1 MKTKAKLPGFVI
13 AIIFGILTN
22 SCSKESGIES
32 IAVDPCVE
40 DPCGNP
46 NQCPDQCDDD
56 NGGQSVEGITR
67 DDITPEGNVQNTEDG
82 YTVEGKVTMETESG
96 EAVVF
101 EEADLDVEFNEDGSL
116 KNFSGTVEIPTPSNY
131 FEFEDPI
138 QADVGFF
145 NGKFINDNRDFEIKL
160 KDERKYF
167 VFAISVAIE
176 MSVGANDDPD
186 ATKPITI
193 SPPLSG
199 GHITLIADYDDPMF
213 FYSIGVNGGL
223 GDNNGNGD
231 GNNNGGDGNNGGGD
245 DDGEVSGVSFGS
257 SLNAYLRYEPTLPV
271 ENVVA
276 FDAKTVTGGTFSFWK
291 VLEASGL
298 YYKNSGFDVDF
309 NLKEPMNSDIGVGY
323 RAGINGTLSFS
334 ADIKNII
341 SFGFPIGQGSA
352 AIVAEASTN
361 NGINARAFVNGLVD
375 PDLSWWPEFIPITPD
390 GQLNVYGYVEQTGA
404 FDMGLSGNLGLETP
418 TGLKSVDGVLRLTQ
432 DAFTMDGKVT
442 IDDEVWE
449 ANITITK
456 DETKAIATPP
466 SNFTDGISETVT
478 AQIDDAIE
486 TTEQAIADL
495 EAANEQ
501 YEFELSLRGLRAA
514 LPGIIDRAQDES
526 DDAVA
531 AGIASGRCQANKILN
546 DNNRVL
552 CSDNISSVVNSMVK
566 PYRDALNRLKNA
578 VNNSNDNTQTRNEL
592 EAALRQLA
600 SLDRINK
607 SATVTI
613 NHGHKT
619 FGCGDLW
626 RLSSTRTVTINET
639 ILTSTQKAQLLEAAD
654 NVKFIQEAEGIKF
667 DAQIIVDQL
676 PTIEELE
683 KLRDGVEDCISEL
696 TEGLEKSGFI
706 YVHETK
712 EFRPFIV
719 VNGEEKEVGNFDIF
733 NSDEIIAKARVETDN
748 CNPDQALKALQDKAK
763 K

>member
-1 MKTKAKLPGFVI
+1 MKTKVKLPGLVV

-22 SCSKESGIES
+22 SCSKDGGIEP
-32 IAVDPCVE
+32 IAIDPCVE
-40 DPCGNP
+40 NPCGS
-46 NQCPDQCDDD
+46 PDQCDDD

-67 DDITPEGNVQNTEDG
+67 DDITPEGNVVNTGDG

-145 NGKFINDNRDFEIKL
+145 TGKFLNDNRDFEIRL

-167 VFAISVAIE
+167 VFAIAVAIE
-176 MSVGANDDPD
+176 MTVGANDDPD
-186 ATKPITI
+186 ATKPITV

-213 FYSIGVNGGL
+213 FYSIGINGGL
-223 GDNNGNGD
+223 GDGNGNGD
-231 GNNNGGDGNNGGGD
+231 GNNNGGDGNNGDGD

-276 FDAKTVTGGTFSFWK
+276 FDAKTVTGGTFSFWT
-291 VLEASGL
+291 VLEASGM

-323 RAGINGTLSFS
+323 RAGINGSMSFS
-334 ADIKNII
+334 ADIKNIV

-375 PDLSWWPEFIPITPD
+375 PDLSWWPEFIPISPD

-418 TGLKSVDGVLRLTQ
+418 TGPKSVDGALRLTQ

-442 IDDEVWE
+442 IDDEIWE
-449 ANITITK
+449 ANITMSK
-456 DETKAIATPP
+456 EQTKAIATPP

-478 AQIDDAIE
+478 AQIDEAIE

-501 YEFELSLRGLRAA
+501 YELELSLRGLRAA
-514 LPGIIDRAQDES
+514 LPGIIDRANDEI

-531 AGIASGRCQANKILN
+531 AGVASGRSQANKILN

-600 SLDRINK
+600 GLDRINK

-619 FGCGDLW
+619 FGCGNLW
-626 RLSSTRTVTINET
+626 RLSNTRTVTINET
-639 ILTSTQKAQLLEAAD
+639 ILTATQKAQLLEAAD
-654 NVKFIQEAEGIKF
+654 NVQYIEEAEGIKF
-667 DAQIIVDQL
+667 DAQVIVDQL
-676 PTIEELE
+676 PTTEELE
-683 KLRDGVEDCISEL
+683 NLKDGVEACISEL
-696 TEGLEKSGFI
+696 TDGLEKSGFI

-719 VNGEEKEVGNFDIF
+719 INGEEIEVGGFDVF
-733 NSDEIIAKARVETDN
+733 STDELIAKARVETDN
-748 CNPDQALKALQDKAK
+748 CNPDQALKELQTKVK

>member
-1 MKTKAKLPGFVI
+1 MKTKAKLSGLAIVI
-13 AIIFGILTN
+13 VLIVLII
-22 SCSKESGIES
+22 SCSKEGGIEPV
-32 IAVDPCVE
+32 AVDPCV
-40 DPCGNP
+40 DNPCGNP
-46 NQCPDQCDDD
+46 NQCPDQCDD
-56 NGGQSVEGITR
+56 NGGEPIQGITR
-67 DDITPEGNVQNTEDG
+67 DDMTPEGNVVETEDG
-82 YTVEGKVTMETESG
+82 YMVEGKVTMETESG
-96 EAVVF
+96 DSVVF

-145 NGKFINDNRDFEIKL
+145 TGKFLNDNRAYEIRL

-176 MSVGANDDPD
+176 MTVGANDDPD
-186 ATKPITI
+186 ATKPISI

-213 FYSIGVNGGL
+213 FYSVGINGGL
-223 GDNNGNGD
+223 GGNDGNGD
-231 GNNNGGDGNNGGGD
+231 GNNNNNDD

-257 SLNAYLRYEPTLPV
+257 SLNAYLRFEPTLPV

-291 VLEASGL
+291 VLEASGM

-309 NLKEPMNSDIGVGY
+309 NLKEPMNSNFGVGY
-323 RAGINGTLSFS
+323 RAGINGSMSFS
-334 ADIKNII
+334 ADIKNIV

-375 PDLSWWPEFIPITPD
+375 PDLSWWPEFIPISPD

-418 TGLKSVDGVLRLTQ
+418 TGLKSVDGALRLTQ

-442 IDDEVWE
+442 IDDEIWE
-449 ANITITK
+449 ANITMTQEQTK
-456 DETKAIATPP
+456 VIATPP
-466 SNFTDGISETVT
+466 SNFTEGISETVT
-478 AQIDDAIE
+478 AQIDEAIE

-501 YEFELSLRGLRAA
+501 YELELSLRGLRAA
-514 LPGIIDRAQDES
+514 LPGIIDRANAEIN
-526 DDAVA
+526 DAVT
-531 AGIASGRCQANKILN
+531 AGIASGRSQANKILS
-546 DNNRVL
+546 DNGRIL
-552 CSDNISSVVNSMVK
+552 CSDNISSVVNSMVN
-566 PYRDALNRLKNA
+566 PYRNALNRLRNA
-578 VNNSNDNTQTRNEL
+578 VDESNDNTQTRNEL

-600 SLDRINK
+600 SLDRINT

-613 NHGHKT
+613 VHGHST
-619 FGCGDLW
+619 FGCGALW
-626 RLSSTRTVTINET
+626 RLTATRTVTINEPV
-639 ILTSTQKAQLLEAAD
+639 LTSTQKAQLLEAAD
-654 NVKFIQEAEGIKF
+654 NVKFIAEAEGIKF
-667 DAQIIVDQL
+667 DAQVIVDQL

-683 KLRDGVEDCISEL
+683 KLRDGVEACVAEL
-696 TEGLEKSGFI
+696 AEGLEKSGFTYI
-706 YVHETK
+706 HDTK
-712 EFRPFIV
+712 EFIPFIV
-719 VNGEEKEVGNFDIF
+719 VNGEEKEVGDFDIF
-733 NSDEIIAKARVETDN
+733 SSDAIIAEARIESDS
-748 CNPDQALKALQDKAK
+748 CNPDQALKALQDEAK
-763 K
+763 KR